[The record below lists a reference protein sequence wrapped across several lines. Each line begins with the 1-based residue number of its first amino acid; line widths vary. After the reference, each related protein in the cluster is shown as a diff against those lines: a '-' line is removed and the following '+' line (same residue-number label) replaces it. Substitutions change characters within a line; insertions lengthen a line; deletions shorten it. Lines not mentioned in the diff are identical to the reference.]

1 MPHEIIIGRNEE
13 DINLYGNK
21 ASIFLAKQYIK
32 MGNLIT
38 LGNRILLDALRPH
51 VILIA
56 GKRGSGKSY
65 TMGAIAEGL
74 ASLDPEIAQNITS
87 LIIDTMGIYWTMKNP
102 NYKDERLLR
111 EWGIEPQGFK
121 NVSIFVPKGVFDE
134 IKGRDPDM
142 ADYPFSIRTSEL
154 TADDWCYIFNF
165 SLNDEYGIAISQ
177 ALQPLK
183 ESHSKYDIDDII
195 ESAKSL
201 PISAI
206 TKEAIIQRFQ
216 TAKMWGVFD
225 REGTNIEEILTPAR
239 INVLDVSLY
248 SHALGA
254 FNLRSLVVGLL
265 AKDILETRIIAR
277 REEEKS
283 DVISQFTSIA
293 NKRRI
298 PIVWMFIDEVHEFI
312 PNDAVTAATAPLSR
326 VIKEGRQPGIGLI
339 VATQQPGK
347 LNTDVITQA
356 DIIISHHI
364 TAEIDIKALNAVMQT
379 YLSTQIRDLVVDLP
393 RLPGA
398 AIVLD
403 DNSERIYQVQIIPRR
418 TWHGGS
424 TPTAIP
430 PPKS

>member
-1 MPHEIIIGRNEE
+1 
-13 DINLYGNK
+13 
-21 ASIFLAKQYIK
+21 
-32 MGNLIT
+32 
-38 LGNRILLDALRPH
+38 
-51 VILIA
+51 
-56 GKRGSGKSY
+56 
-65 TMGAIAEGL
+65 
-74 ASLDPEIAQNITS
+74 
-87 LIIDTMGIYWTMKNP
+87 
-102 NYKDERLLR
+102 
-111 EWGIEPQGFK
+111 
-121 NVSIFVPKGVFDE
+121 FVPKGVFDE
-134 IKGRDPDM
+134 IKERDPDM

-183 ESHSKYDIDDII
+183 ESNSKYDIDDII

-201 PISAI
+201 PINAI
-206 TKEAIIQRFQ
+206 AKEAIIQRFQ

-277 REEEKS
+277 REEEKG

>member
-1 MPHEIIIGRNEE
+1 
-13 DINLYGNK
+13 
-21 ASIFLAKQYIK
+21 
-32 MGNLIT
+32 
-38 LGNRILLDALRPH
+38 
-51 VILIA
+51 
-56 GKRGSGKSY
+56 
-65 TMGAIAEGL
+65 
-74 ASLDPEIAQNITS
+74 
-87 LIIDTMGIYWTMKNP
+87 
-102 NYKDERLLR
+102 
-111 EWGIEPQGFK
+111 
-121 NVSIFVPKGVFDE
+121 
-134 IKGRDPDM
+134 
-142 ADYPFSIRTSEL
+142 
-154 TADDWCYIFNF
+154 CYIFNF

-225 REGTNIEEILTPAR
+225 KEGTNIEEILTPAR